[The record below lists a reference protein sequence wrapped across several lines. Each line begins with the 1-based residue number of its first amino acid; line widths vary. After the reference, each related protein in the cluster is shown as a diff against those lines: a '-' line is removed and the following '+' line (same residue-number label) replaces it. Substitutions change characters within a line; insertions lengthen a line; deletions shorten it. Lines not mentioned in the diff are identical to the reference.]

1 MPPPTNADIKQSID
15 ALANIPVVYDPD
27 QGINKTSSVVQS
39 ANLLNRAL
47 YGKTLADENIDV
59 HMLSEKEW
67 LQKTGVTRHQRLRG
81 AIGFTDWDTPSG
93 GAEQGARI
101 GLYIRASGD
110 SLTVLRSLAHEAGKA
125 KVAAIWGFQRLPDNN
140 EEAQEVIKWYLPG
153 LESAGYMNDTAFL
166 RRMEEAGFD
175 KSRYGKTEENMARIG
190 VVLLDRIFITFD
202 QSTHFNAEGK
212 LIADNDGTGLLL
224 GNWTR
229 YFIVANDKTFGD
241 ARREFENAGRVNS
254 QHYVRMLGML
264 AGMDIKDLSAYLRS
278 VITAEN
284 FTPVTNWYIVMLTRP
299 LRLDG
304 TQSFSVPTPL
314 GSAALSP

>member
-1 MPPPTNADIKQSID
+1 
-15 ALANIPVVYDPD
+15 
-27 QGINKTSSVVQS
+27 
-39 ANLLNRAL
+39 
-47 YGKTLADENIDV
+47 
-59 HMLSEKEW
+59 
-67 LQKTGVTRHQRLRG
+67 
-81 AIGFTDWDTPSG
+81 
-93 GAEQGARI
+93 
-101 GLYIRASGD
+101 
-110 SLTVLRSLAHEAGKA
+110 
-125 KVAAIWGFQRLPDNN
+125 
-140 EEAQEVIKWYLPG
+140 
-153 LESAGYMNDTAFL
+153 
-166 RRMEEAGFD
+166 
-175 KSRYGKTEENMARIG
+175 
-190 VVLLDRIFITFD
+190 
-202 QSTHFNAEGK
+202 
-212 LIADNDGTGLLL
+212 DGTGLLL